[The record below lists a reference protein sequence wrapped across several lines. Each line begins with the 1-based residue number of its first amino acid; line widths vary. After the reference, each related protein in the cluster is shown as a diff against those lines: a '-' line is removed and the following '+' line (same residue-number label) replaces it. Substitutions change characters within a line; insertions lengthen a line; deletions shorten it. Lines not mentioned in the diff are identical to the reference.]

1 MIRHR
6 FAVTAAAA
14 LVSVG
19 LVTTGCTANTVASD
33 KAVAAIDNPWEVAG
47 AASATGPSG
56 PRSGVPDADNKAENG
71 DGGAVDRLAL
81 NAIADIE
88 EYWQT
93 EYSKTFRGDFKPASK
108 YISWSAKASE
118 SEAVDFC
125 FSSTYGSINAAY
137 CPLNHTIGWDRSV
150 LLPLLIDR
158 FDEMS
163 VVMVLAHEYGHA
175 IQAQADL
182 LRGLTMDALVK
193 EQQADCLAG
202 VFLRHVAEG
211 NSKHFTLNTTDGLNG
226 VLGATVAVR
235 DSDPNDP
242 NAVHGSA
249 FERVTAVQL
258 GYTEGA
264 ATCKGITKDEIAQRR
279 GGLPTTFGVN
289 ERNEQLPID
298 SETLRNLASQLAKS
312 MPVKNAPTFEYG
324 GVTRNCSSTT
334 TTEPVSYCPGSNT
347 ISTDVPALAKLGGEV
362 STDKDESLS
371 AVVTG
376 DYNAAVV
383 FVSRYA
389 LAVQQDRKLS
399 LTGAES
405 AGLRTACLS
414 GALTTKLSDPSSDPR
429 LSAGDLDEAVSGL
442 LADGLAASDVNG
454 KVAPSGYQR
463 LEAFRMGVMDGE
475 ERCLNRFE

>member
-6 FAVTAAAA
+6 FGMAVAAAA
-14 LVSVG
+14 ASVG
-19 LVTTGCTANTVASD
+19 LLVAGCSATTVASD
-33 KAVAAIDNPWEVAG
+33 QAVPAMDNPWEVAG
-47 AASATGPSG
+47 AASSTGPSG
-56 PRSGVPDADNKAENG
+56 PRPGVPDTDKQAENG
-71 DGGAVDRLAL
+71 DGGAIDTLAL

-108 YISWSAKASE
+108 YLSWSARAPE
-118 SEAVDFC
+118 SEAVQFC
-125 FSSTYGSINAAY
+125 LSSTYKLINAAY
-137 CPLNHTIGWDRSV
+137 CPLDHTIGWDRAV
-150 LLPLLIDR
+150 LLPLLVNKYK
-158 FDEMS
+158 EMS

-182 LRGLTMDALVK
+182 LRGIFTDKLVK

-235 DSDPNDP
+235 DRDPNDP
-242 NAVHGSA
+242 DAVHGSA
-249 FERVTAVQL
+249 FERVTAVQM

-264 ATCKGITKDEIAQRR
+264 KSCKDIDEDEIEQRR
-279 GGLPTTFGVN
+279 GGLPVTFEEG
-289 ERNEQLPID
+289 EREEQLPVNE
-298 SETLRNLASQLAKS
+298 ETLSSLATQLGKS
-312 MPVKNAPTFEYG
+312 MPVENPPTFDYT
-324 GVTRNCSSTT
+324 GVTRNCASTT
-334 TTEPVSYCPGSNT
+334 TTEPVSYCPGRNT
-347 ISTDVPALAKLGGEV
+347 IGTDLPAMAERAGEG
-362 STDKDESLS
+362 EAGANEPLS

-376 DYNAAVV
+376 DFDAAVV

-389 LAVQQDRKLS
+389 LAVQRDRNLS
-399 LTGAES
+399 LTGAAT

-414 GALTTKLSDPSSDPR
+414 GALTTKLSEPGSDPR

-442 LADGLAASDVNG
+442 LADGLAAADVNG
-454 KVAPSGYQR
+454 EVVASGYQR
-463 LEAFRMGVMDGE
+463 LEAFRTGVLDGE
-475 ERCLNRFE
+475 QACLTTFG